1 MTQHGSGRWNLAAK
15 STSAQYRRRAR
26 ELREMAQR
34 AKSRER
40 RQQLMR
46 MSRQYE
52 RWAKEIDEPK
62 AGQR

>member
-1 MTQHGSGRWNLAAK
+1 MEMSGRWILAAK

-40 RQQLMR
+40 RQQLLR
-46 MSRQYE
+46 MSRQYD
-52 RWAKEIDEPK
+52 RWAGKIDEPK
-62 AGQR
+62 AAR